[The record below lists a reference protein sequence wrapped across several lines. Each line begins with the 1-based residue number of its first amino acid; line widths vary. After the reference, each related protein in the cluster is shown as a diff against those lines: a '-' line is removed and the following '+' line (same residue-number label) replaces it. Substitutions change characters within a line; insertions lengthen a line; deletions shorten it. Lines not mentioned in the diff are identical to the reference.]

1 MMDRTENLPWTSR
14 YLLAPPT
21 CILYKYILGNC
32 FKMLRLLLKY
42 SRVISQR
49 QVKTYI
55 YVEILEIR

>member
-1 MMDRTENLPWTSR
+1 MMGETENLPQTSR

-42 SRVISQR
+42 SLVKASYIS
-49 QVKTYI
+49 KTSQDLY
-55 YVEILEIR
+55 LC